1 MSPTGYSRTDLYRAV
16 YAAAQAPVAE
26 QSQPWLRL
34 RDGAIDVLVTPSRA
48 GPAGYHA
55 GWAARL
61 GGGAGLFN
69 VRLALAVNGRPALV
83 RLRPYRDEPDLLA
96 RLHPGP
102 VQAPTPAE
110 RELFAALPYCNVEA
124 GPVVPTPVPS
134 EVRRRLID
142 AARTE
147 HGWLDLIVG
156 HAAVAA
162 FAEIEASARR
172 VLDRGRA
179 DAPAVVRWHSGA
191 PPSDVPSGWG
201 DRTGPGAGRA
211 GRAAP
216 VAGRAGR
223 GLGGRVPP
231 EPEHQPGAESSHKPC
246 HESSHEPGGES
257 GHEPVVAVLG
267 SPLDTPGDQL
277 RAGQALQRVLLTAAA
292 AGLTTCLQAQVI
304 AVPAAREQ
312 LRLALGRFGRPQMV
326 LRIGQRRAHRRTLP
340 TVADPN
346 RTARE
351 DGSKVPGT
359 SGPPALPHPVVTGV
373 E

>member
-1 MSPTGYSRTDLYRAV
+1 MSPTGYAPVDLDRAV
-16 YAAAQAPVAE
+16 AAAARAPVAE
-26 QSQPWLRL
+26 RSQPWLRL
-34 RDGAIDVLVTPSRA
+34 RDGAIDVLVPPSRR
-48 GPAGYHA
+48 PAGDRA

-69 VRLALAVNGRPALV
+69 VRLALAVRGRPALV

-102 VQAPTPAE
+102 VRVPGPAE
-110 RELFAALPYCNVEA
+110 RGLFAALPYCHVDT
-124 GPVVPTPVPS
+124 GPVVPAPVPP

-142 AARTE
+142 AGRTE

-162 FAEIEASARR
+162 FAEIEAGAGR

-179 DAPAVVRWHSGA
+179 DAAAALRWRSGA
-191 PPSDVPSGWG
+191 PPSDLPTGWS
-201 DRTGPGAGRA
+201 DPAGPGGGRA
-211 GRAAP
+211 GP
-216 VAGRAGR
+216 GGGRAGW
-223 GLGGRVPP
+223 GSGVPALA
-231 EPEHQPGAESSHKPC
+231 EPDRESVAGPDQ
-246 HESSHEPGGES
+246 EPSDEP
-257 GHEPVVAVLG
+257 GHEPMVAVLG

-292 AGLTTCLQAQVI
+292 AGLTACLQAPVI

-326 LRIGQRRAHRRTLP
+326 LRIGQRPAHRGVPP
-340 TVADPN
+340 TVADPD
-346 RTARE
+346 RRSRE
-351 DGSKVPGT
+351 DGSEVPGT
-359 SGPPALPHPVVTGV
+359 TGPPALPRPVGTGV
-373 E
+373 EWR